1 MLYPLQM
8 VIFHSC
14 VTVYQRGTIRIPIV
28 PHLCLRL
35 PPWPPTRS
43 PRHRRRPHPHS
54 PPRTRRRRASAWKKN
69 WPGIMGPGVVSIS
82 IYFMIFPILPP
93 FHTKILPFCG
103 LWEENPTI
111 SNTPCLCW
119 KKRRLAFVAMCFIFL
134 TSSLGTTAR
143 DGSGARR
150 LFSVISEHP
159 WIMCHGRHGPSITNQ
174 PTNQPSKQAS
184 KQASCLDD
192 YSTIYLV
199 FKFHFD
205 WFKFQFVD
213 GSIPIW

>member
-1 MLYPLQM
+1 
-8 VIFHSC
+8 
-14 VTVYQRGTIRIPIV
+14 
-28 PHLCLRL
+28 
-35 PPWPPTRS
+35 
-43 PRHRRRPHPHS
+43 
-54 PPRTRRRRASAWKKN
+54 
-69 WPGIMGPGVVSIS
+69 MGPGVVSIS

-93 FHTKILPFCG
+93 FNTKILPFCG
-103 LWEENPTI
+103 LWEENPTT

-174 PTNQPSKQAS
+174 PTNQASKQAS
-184 KQASCLDD
+184 KHHVWMIIPLSIWCLSSTLMGSNSNLLMVLSQFGNDFLFYPHGGFLNCWIPKPIGSIILDD
-192 YSTIYLV
+192 LRVPQI
-199 FKFHFD
+199 
-205 WFKFQFVD
+205 
-213 GSIPIW
+213 